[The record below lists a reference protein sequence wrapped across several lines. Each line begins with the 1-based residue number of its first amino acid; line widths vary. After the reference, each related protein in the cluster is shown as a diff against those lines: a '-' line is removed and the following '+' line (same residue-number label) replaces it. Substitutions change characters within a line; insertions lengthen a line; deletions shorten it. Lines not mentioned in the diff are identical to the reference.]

1 MSISSE
7 GIREILLDMARIV
20 EENKQ
25 YLTDLDA
32 AIGDGDHGHNM
43 ARGFA
48 AVKVKLGENSDLAP
62 DALLKTTAMTL
73 ISNVGGASGP
83 LYGTLFLKGS
93 GAVSGKSSLDLQDLA
108 DLLKAGVE
116 GVKAR
121 GRSDFGEKTMLD
133 VLVPVQQSLEA
144 DAAAGVQCGE
154 ALRKAQALA
163 ETCVEK
169 TRDMI
174 ATKGRASYLGERS
187 RGHIDPGAMSSCLL
201 LSVIKEQSR

>member
-1 MSISSE
+1 MSVSAEKLRAI
-7 GIREILLDMARIV
+7 ILDMAGII

-48 AVKVKLGENSDLAP
+48 AVRAKLAENPGLPP
-62 DALLKTTAMTL
+62 DGLLKSTAMAL

-83 LYGTLFLKGS
+83 LYGTLFLKGAA
-93 GAVSGKSSLDLQDLA
+93 AVAGRQELTLNDLA
-108 DLLKAGVE
+108 ELLKQGVE

-121 GRSDFGEKTMLD
+121 GHGELGEKTMLD
-133 VLVPVQQSLEA
+133 VLIPVQRSIEA
-144 DAAAGVQCGE
+144 DAAAGISCAE
-154 ALRKAQALA
+154 ALGKAKSLA
-163 ETCVEK
+163 EKCVEG
-169 TRDMI
+169 TRDII

-187 RGHIDPGAMSSCLL
+187 LGHLDPGAVSSCLL
-201 LSVIKEQSR
+201 ISVVRE

>member
-1 MSISSE
+1 MSISSD
-7 GIREILLDMARIV
+7 GIREILLDMARII

-48 AVKVKLGENSDLAP
+48 AVKAKLEENADLAP
-62 DALLKTTAMTL
+62 DALLKTTAMAL

-83 LYGTLFLKGS
+83 LYGTLFLKGA
-93 GAVSGKSSLDLQDLA
+93 GAVGGKSSLNLQDLA
-108 DLLKAGVE
+108 DLLREGVE
-116 GVKAR
+116 GVKFR

-144 DAAAGVQCGE
+144 DAAADVPCGE
-154 ALRKAQALA
+154 ALRKAQIVA
-163 ETCVEK
+163 EACVEK
-169 TRDMI
+169 TRDMV

-201 LSVIKEQSR
+201 LSVIKERS